1 MPTINLRFNEDELGL
16 LYSALADHIHTLEK
30 APPKS
35 SDSLQKYY
43 DDLLHN
49 YKNLHFRINQ
59 SLNEIEMLN
68 NAQ

>member
-1 MPTINLRFNEDELGL
+1 MPTIKMRLNEDELGL

-43 DDLLHN
+43 DNLLHN
-49 YKNLHFRINQ
+49 YKNLHFRVNRN
-59 SLNEIEMLN
+59 LEEIERLN
-68 NAQ
+68 KQG